1 MKSGISHVM
10 SIMLEEETKNYSLVT
25 SLQLPLPPVPSKTT
39 PLPPLP
45 APTTVTTISSAA
57 VGMIAAA
64 FPDLSTKVK
73 LNSILN
79 CKWNPQIYS
88 SDATSLQGIYNESDL
103 PNEHISALVADWYNL
118 SYAPLDDPKSEL
130 DSHINMIV
138 LGKHYS
144 VFKCYGK

>member
-79 CKWNPQIYS
+79 CK
-88 SDATSLQGIYNESDL
+88 
-103 PNEHISALVADWYNL
+103 
-118 SYAPLDDPKSEL
+118 
-130 DSHINMIV
+130 
-138 LGKHYS
+138 
-144 VFKCYGK
+144 